1 LLEDILP
8 MALAIFGIYEGTRLA
23 QVALLFDDALGPG
36 WYFFLSGVL
45 FVWVIALLVRQ
56 IKVFYGL
63 AVFFSGYL
71 IASLIFFLIGP
82 ANLRGT
88 IPEPIW
94 RARAGQYGELLLRL
108 LVPRRSPIPVRS

>member
-8 MALAIFGIYEGTRLA
+8 MALAIIGIYEGTRLA
-23 QVALLFDDALGPG
+23 QVALLFDDELGPG

-71 IASLIFFLIGP
+71 IASLIFFLLAQRIFGERGLL
-82 ANLRGT
+82 AESHKWILRFGF
-88 IPEPIW
+88 
-94 RARAGQYGELLLRL
+94 Y
-108 LVPRRSPIPVRS
+108 PVMRVECLCWEAP